1 MLKNIQI
8 IAIILSICIGCTAES
23 EINIKASISKYNL
36 ANEIYAKITKEH
48 FFQNQTI
55 ENINPRLGNALFKQ
69 LDSQKIYF
77 TKDEILYFSNKFQAS
92 TDDVEVSS
100 SYELINLYFNRLIE
114 ATHHQINAIQKKDF
128 DFTKLEEIL
137 IDNELQEFRETHAA
151 LKSIWVKL
159 AKNDVLTSVLTDKSE
174 DEAIDLITKRYKN
187 RLRRISQRNEEDIF
201 SIVMNNLT
209 GLFDPHSSYLSP
221 KSAEDF
227 EMTMSLKL
235 EGIGALLTT
244 EDDYPIIVS
253 VVPGGPAEKSGK
265 IGPDDRIVKVKQI
278 EESEVDSVDVVGWRI
293 DEVVQLIRGKAGTQ
307 LELEIIPANT
317 EDLSDRKKVLLTR
330 EKVKLEEQAAK
341 SLIVDIPNN
350 NRNLK
355 IGIIDLPA
363 FYIDFNAWRDRDPNF
378 RSSSKDVED
387 ILKKFQAENVDA
399 VLVDLRGNS
408 GGSLYEANKL
418 TGLFVSSGP
427 TLQVKESN
435 GDIKPWGDTRARQAW
450 TKPMAVMID
459 RYSASASE
467 IFAGAIQDYERGL
480 ILGHQTFG
488 KGTVQQLDDLSSG
501 QLKLTESKFY
511 RVTGSGMQNKGVDPD
526 ITLPATW
533 DIEKSGESSLDYAL
547 PWDKI
552 KPTQFRKFKFNKNFI
567 DQLRLSHAE
576 RILASPDLQYI
587 LDVRKRYEEQQEK
600 LSLSINLDIRKAEKK
615 DRQSWVLET
624 ENKRRIAKGLNVFES
639 YEKLEEFNKDKKD
652 IDIDIENDYLLNE
665 GTLILSDYIS
675 LNTNIFL
682 SEAA

>member
-1 MLKNIQI
+1 
-8 IAIILSICIGCTAES
+8 
-23 EINIKASISKYNL
+23 
-36 ANEIYAKITKEH
+36 
-48 FFQNQTI
+48 
-55 ENINPRLGNALFKQ
+55 
-69 LDSQKIYF
+69 
-77 TKDEILYFSNKFQAS
+77 
-92 TDDVEVSS
+92 
-100 SYELINLYFNRLIE
+100 
-114 ATHHQINAIQKKDF
+114 
-128 DFTKLEEIL
+128 
-137 IDNELQEFRETHAA
+137 
-151 LKSIWVKL
+151 
-159 AKNDVLTSVLTDKSE
+159 
-174 DEAIDLITKRYKN
+174 
-187 RLRRISQRNEEDIF
+187 
-201 SIVMNNLT
+201 
-209 GLFDPHSSYLSP
+209 
-221 KSAEDF
+221 
-227 EMTMSLKL
+227 
-235 EGIGALLTT
+235 
-244 EDDYPIIVS
+244 
-253 VVPGGPAEKSGK
+253 
-265 IGPDDRIVKVKQI
+265 
-278 EESEVDSVDVVGWRI
+278 
-293 DEVVQLIRGKAGTQ
+293 
-307 LELEIIPANT
+307 
-317 EDLSDRKKVLLTR
+317 
-330 EKVKLEEQAAK
+330 
-341 SLIVDIPNN
+341 
-350 NRNLK
+350 
-355 IGIIDLPA
+355 
-363 FYIDFNAWRDRDPNF
+363 
-378 RSSSKDVED
+378 
-387 ILKKFQAENVDA
+387 
-399 VLVDLRGNS
+399 
-408 GGSLYEANKL
+408 
-418 TGLFVSSGP
+418 
-427 TLQVKESN
+427 
-435 GDIKPWGDTRARQAW
+435 
-450 TKPMAVMID
+450 MAVMID